1 MSSNVIVGNSAG
13 VFSAFLNF
21 FSWMSIA
28 EENGLDISIHVTNKT
43 NDWNNS
49 STIVENPYIRSSQFD
64 KSKLENNILLDIF

>member
-1 MSSNVIVGNSAG
+1 MSNNVIVGNSAG

-28 EENGLDISIHVTNKT
+28 EENDLDISLHVTNKT

-49 STIVENPYIRSSQFD
+49 STQ
-64 KSKLENNILLDIF
+64 